1 MVLDFKNNK
10 IWAKFYG
17 FYTFYEYLRAV
28 ERLTK
33 GCMCKNDILG
43 GCKYNF
49 RQFAE
54 QKSKKYWKNDNI
66 FNFPKA
72 TTSFNWAFWQSDF
85 VHTGHGMGILK
96 EKTFREV
103 LGTFRGQNVQKS
115 GFLGKKWSF
124 WPFSRS
130 YHRLQFGPFDIPIS
144 HARAMELGF
153 WRKRHFGMFWAHL
166 GVQTSKKVDFWEK
179 NGHFD
184 HFPEATTGFNLGLLT
199 FRFCVLGAWNLDL
212 WAHDVSGGIGHI

>member
-54 QKSKKYWKNDNI
+54 QKSKKYWKMTISSI
-66 FNFPKA
+66 F
-72 TTSFNWAFWQSDF
+72 
-85 VHTGHGMGILK
+85 
-96 EKTFREV
+96 
-103 LGTFRGQNVQKS
+103 QKPPPAS
-115 GFLGKKWSF
+115 I
-124 WPFSRS
+124 
-130 YHRLQFGPFDIPIS
+130 GPFDNLILCTQ
-144 HARAMELGF
+144 AMEWGF
-153 WRKRHFGMFWAHL
+153 WRKRHFGRSWAHL
-166 GVQTSKKVDFWEK
+166 GVKTSKKVDFWGK

-199 FRFCVLGAWNLDL
+199 FRFHMHGPWNWDFEGK
-212 WAHDVSGGIGHI
+212 DISGGLGHI